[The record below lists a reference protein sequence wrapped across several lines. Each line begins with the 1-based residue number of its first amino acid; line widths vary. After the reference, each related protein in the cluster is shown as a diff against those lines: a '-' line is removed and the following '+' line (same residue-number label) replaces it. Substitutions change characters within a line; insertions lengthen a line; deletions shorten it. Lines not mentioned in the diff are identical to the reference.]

1 MENMW
6 PAEKATRQTRPS
18 GENAASG
25 GMITAFLCYLLR
37 TGKIDGAWVSR
48 TKIVDGQLG
57 YDTFIATTE
66 EELRDASSS
75 IYMSMPLLKSMWIW

>member
-1 MENMW
+1 MACRKGYAADE
-6 PAEKATRQTRPS
+6 TIR
-18 GENAASG
+18 ENAASG

-75 IYMSMPLLKSMWIW
+75 ILHEYAPVKACG